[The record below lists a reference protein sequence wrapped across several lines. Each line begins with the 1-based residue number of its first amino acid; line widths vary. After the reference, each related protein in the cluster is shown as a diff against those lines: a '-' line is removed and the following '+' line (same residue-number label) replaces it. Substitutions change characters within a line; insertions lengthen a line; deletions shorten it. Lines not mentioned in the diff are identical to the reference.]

1 MEKICVHNFL
11 NKCETGSLPPGIM
24 DFLRGTIALFH
35 YSKKYGYKL
44 YINRSIHPLFKY
56 FENCEY
62 YIDTYNSDATF
73 ELLSQASP
81 TFVDHILE
89 RLFQSGFNFSV
100 LTNCLVESKIS
111 LTDECKEFLKKIL
124 TPTKTITDKLDSV
137 YKILNIKEKNYYAVH
152 IRFGDD
158 FLHEHTKINEN
169 IINVIDDTINKNIPT
184 DKPIVL
190 VADSKSMANELVKTN
205 SKMIYWDNKKI
216 HTGYLVNYDEKAL
229 TDTLIDIL
237 ILSKSCKI
245 FTFNVNTKFF
255 TTFSPLIAK
264 IYDIENLLFRFI

>member
-11 NKCETGSLPPGIM
+11 IKCETGSLPPGIM
-24 DFLRGTIALFH
+24 DFLRGTIALFY

-44 YINRSIHPLFKY
+44 YINKGIHPVFKY

-62 YIDTYNSDATF
+62 YIDTYKSDNTF

-89 RLFQSGFNFSV
+89 RLFQTESNFCV
-100 LTNCLVESKIS
+100 LTNCLIESKIS
-111 LTDECKEFLKKIL
+111 LTDECKEFLIKIL
-124 TPTKTITDKLDSV
+124 TPTKTIKDKVDSV
-137 YKILNIKEKNYYAVH
+137 YKILNISERNYYAVH
-152 IRFGDD
+152 IRFGDE
-158 FLHEHTKINEN
+158 FLHEHSPINEN
-169 IINVIDDTINKNIPT
+169 VINVIDDAINKNVPT

-190 VADSKSMANELVKTN
+190 VADSASMANELIQTN
-205 SKMIYWDNKKI
+205 RRMVYWNNKKI
-216 HTGYLVNYDEKAL
+216 HTGYLVDYDEKAL
-229 TDTLIDIL
+229 TDTLVDIS